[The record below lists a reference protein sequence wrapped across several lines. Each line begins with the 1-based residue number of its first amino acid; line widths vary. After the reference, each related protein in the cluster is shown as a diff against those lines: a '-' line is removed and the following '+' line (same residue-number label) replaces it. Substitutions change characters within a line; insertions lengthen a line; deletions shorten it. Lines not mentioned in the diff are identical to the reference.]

1 MARKKYEVSEEILQR
16 GILTNPD
23 KICKYTYYNI
33 GNTYIGSLRSNGLIP
48 DRDYKD
54 EDRKPDGLIVDDTKR
69 VIAVI
74 ENKNLA
80 KYKTAKLKSTATKQ
94 ALEVAEDLGAKFV
107 ISTDS
112 INSEW
117 YSVYSKKPIKN
128 IDGTKLK
135 EPFGITTSNTTKME
149 RLIEILDNT
158 ITKTCD
164 QISQI
169 QETDPTPLAYA
180 IWQKIYKATNATPEN
195 CLYTFVETFIF
206 KYLSDLNV
214 LDDMYS
220 FNSLISMYKKGNEDA
235 VLTYYAKNIRPVIK
249 KSFPEDNDG
258 TTIINGTIFVKETH
272 TKDGIQH
279 EAITGY
285 GKTFRVIIEMFKDI
299 ELKNIDKDF
308 KSKIFEVFFK
318 KDNSKG
324 GMGQYFTPLKV
335 VQQIVNMADIRP
347 NMRICDPA
355 CGVGKFILDAVSRDL
370 NKYYEVK
377 DGKIIRHITIEGYD
391 KGFTKESERTI
402 ILAKANMMIYFSDL
416 IKDNPSLTEE
426 FSKLFNET
434 FHLRTSVLGTLDYI
448 PTEEQKY
455 DLILSNPPYVGAT
468 DVYTNEIDGR
478 ATLKSYYNK
487 NSTGLEG
494 LFIEWIIRSLKDDG
508 HAIIVIPEGFLYR
521 NQDTDLRQFVIDEC
535 IINGI
540 ISLPLNTFFSTSKK
554 TYILSLT
561 KKKEKNK
568 LVQTTQV
575 FTYLC
580 SSIGETLNTNRFEE
594 LDKNDLADAA
604 YEYHSFKGNKS
615 LYMQRVETKKIEN
628 PRLKLLD
635 IDWFIN
641 NVNKH
646 WLIDRNWTDEEKIAL
661 GIKDEEQSMTPTE
674 LSDFIDRV
682 IADLASFKEVI
693 KNV

>member
-1 MARKKYEVSEEILQR
+1 MARKKYEISEEILQR

-23 KICKYTYYNI
+23 KIGKYTYYNI
-33 GNTYIGSLRSNGLIP
+33 GNTYVGSLRDTGLIQN
-48 DRDYKD
+48 RDYKN
-54 EDRKPDGLIVDDTKR
+54 ENRKPDGLIVDDTKR

-80 KYKTAKLKSTATKQ
+80 KYKTTKLKNSATIQ
-94 ALEVAEDLGAKFV
+94 ALEVAKDLGAKFV

-117 YSVYSKKPIKN
+117 YSAYSDKPILN
-128 IDGTKLK
+128 VDGSKLK
-135 EPFGITTSNTTKME
+135 EPFGITTSNTPKME
-149 RLIEILDNT
+149 KLIDILDNT
-158 ITKTCD
+158 ITKTCE
-164 QISQI
+164 QISQV
-169 QETDPTPLAYA
+169 QEIDPTPLAFA
-180 IWQKIYKATNATPEN
+180 IWQKIYKATSATPEN

-214 LDDMYS
+214 LDKMYS
-220 FNSLISMYKKGNEDA
+220 FEFLLSMYEKGNEDA
-235 VLTYYAKNIRPVIK
+235 VLTYYAKNIRPIIK
-249 KSFPEDNDG
+249 KLFPEDKDG
-258 TTIINGTIFVKETH
+258 TTIINGTIFVREHH
-272 TKDGIQH
+272 TKDGIEH

-285 GKTFRVIIEMFKDI
+285 GKTFRTIIEMFKDVQ
-299 ELKNIDKDF
+299 LKNIDKDF

-335 VQQIVNMADIRP
+335 VQQIVNMAYIRP

-355 CGVGKFILDAVSRDL
+355 CGVGKFLLDVVSRDI
-370 NKYYEVK
+370 NKFYEIK
-377 DGKIIRHITIEGYD
+377 DDKIKRNIIIEGYD

-416 IKDNPSLTEE
+416 IKDNKALTKE
-426 FSKLFNET
+426 FSNLFNET

-468 DVYTNEIDGR
+468 DVFKREIDGNEE
-478 ATLKSYYNK
+478 LKKYYNK
-487 NSTGLEG
+487 NGHGLEA

-508 HAIIVIPEGFLYR
+508 EAFIIVPEGFMYR
-521 NQDTDLRQFVIDEC
+521 IKDARLRQFMLDEC
-535 IINGI
+535 IVNGI

-561 KKKEKNK
+561 KKKRENK
-568 LVQTTQV
+568 LKQKSKV

-580 SSIGETLNTNRFEE
+580 SSIGENLDINRFDISE
-594 LDKNDLADAA
+594 NDLADAS
-604 YEYHSFKGNKS
+604 YEYHNFKGNKEV
-615 LYMQRVETKKIEN
+615 YIQRVNDGKIKN
-628 PRLKLLD
+628 PRLKIMD

-641 NVNKH
+641 NTTKSWV
-646 WLIDRNWTDEEKIAL
+646 IDDNWTNEEKIAL
-661 GIKDEEQSMTPTE
+661 GIKEKEQLMTPIE
-674 LSDFIDRV
+674 LSDFIDKV
-682 IADLASFKEVI
+682 ITDLNSFKEVI